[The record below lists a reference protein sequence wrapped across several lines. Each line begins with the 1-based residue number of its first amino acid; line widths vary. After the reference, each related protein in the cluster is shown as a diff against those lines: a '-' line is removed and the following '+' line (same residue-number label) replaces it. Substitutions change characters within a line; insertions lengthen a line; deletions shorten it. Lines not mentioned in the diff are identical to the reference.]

1 MKNEAIGLMQKIAIS
16 LIPLAVYSAFVD
28 SLLNSI
34 INGKLNFVMDIDI
47 LVIMAIL
54 LVFLLTFIFKYGAML
69 QQESDETL

>member
-16 LIPLAVYSAFVD
+16 LIPLAVYSAFAD